1 MPNEDGQIVVVYN
14 GEIWNY
20 KLLRDELERAGHAFR
35 SSADTEV
42 LVHGYEEWGDDV
54 LAHVDGMFAFA
65 LWDANRERLVLARDR
80 MGKKPLYYSSSPA
93 GLAFGSDARSVHL
106 VAGRTP
112 ELDSSRVAEF
122 LFQRYVCS
130 PNTLFAGVERLPPGH
145 MLVYDR
151 TRVEIRPYWSL
162 PDSATDEPLDPARL
176 RVLLRDAV
184 ERRLMGDVQVGMLL
198 SGGVDSAAV
207 LGLMCEAGYTSLP
220 TFTIGFADK
229 LYDERPGARLVAER
243 HRTDHH
249 ELLVDAKDFVD
260 ALPRL
265 AWYRDEPMAEPT
277 EAVLLLLAEL
287 AGRSVKVVLSG
298 DGGDELFGG
307 YPKYRAERVL
317 GSGLVPSAALA
328 RAVQLMSKRPSHRG
342 LLRAAESMRIS
353 DEVTRW
359 ASWFRSFGP
368 AELDALLAPG
378 LREAAA
384 PERLTAPLRAL
395 LEPYAAVDRSRRQL
409 IGDLLTY
416 LPENMLV
423 RSDKVLMAASVEGRM
438 PLLDLHVVEQVAQA
452 PARDRTGLRTGKA
465 LLRAAIADLVPQS
478 TLRAPKRGFPVPMGR
493 FLLEDSRRVVERLLL
508 ADRTADRGL
517 FAPDAL
523 RALVLDAAPPATDLP
538 LKLFTLASLEL
549 WCRANIDSTT
559 EAPPGSF
566 DELLDGEPAL
576 AVA

>member
-1 MPNEDGQIVVVYN
+1 
-14 GEIWNY
+14 
-20 KLLRDELERAGHAFR
+20 
-35 SSADTEV
+35 
-42 LVHGYEEWGDDV
+42 
-54 LAHVDGMFAFA
+54 
-65 LWDANRERLVLARDR
+65 
-80 MGKKPLYYSSSPA
+80 
-93 GLAFGSDARSVHL
+93 
-106 VAGRTP
+106 
-112 ELDSSRVAEF
+112 
-122 LFQRYVCS
+122 
-130 PNTLFAGVERLPPGH
+130 
-145 MLVYDR
+145 
-151 TRVEIRPYWSL
+151 
-162 PDSATDEPLDPARL
+162 
-176 RVLLRDAV
+176 
-184 ERRLMGDVQVGMLL
+184 MGDVQVGMLL

-328 RAVQLMSKRPSHRG
+328 RAVQLMSRRPSHRG

-368 AELDALLAPG
+368 AELDALLAPS

-438 PLLDLHVVEQVAQA
+438 PLLDRRVVEQVAQA

-523 RALVLDAAPPATDLP
+523 RALVLDAAPADGPPAQALHARVARALVPRQHRLDNRGPARQLRRAARRRTRARGCVKRQTAPRRGLCE
-538 LKLFTLASLEL
+538 SRREL
-549 WCRANIDSTT
+549 SRGSGPARRGRAYGRARGGVRRS
-559 EAPPGSF
+559 APVPKRACSHDRYRTNGIRS
-566 DELLDGEPAL
+566 A
-576 AVA
+576 